1 MAGPAHGRLRPQR
14 PFFQGAGG
22 AAMTDANLDPFAF
35 ARADADG
42 DAEIFALRAELTAL
56 EQRHTQLCEQID
68 ALPYP
73 PYEPLPMSSL
83 GRFLIT
89 SDYEW
94 QFARYLERHP
104 SAAMQ
109 AERDR
114 VLAECRARD
123 ARREAAKEA
132 VGISALERLREPVLD
147 RLHAVR
153 EKMMTTR
160 AKTLA
165 GLQVQLAH
173 FREHVGDDDDYY
185 TRWMDAV
192 IASVRGIAE

>member
-1 MAGPAHGRLRPQR
+1 
-14 PFFQGAGG
+14 
-22 AAMTDANLDPFAF
+22 MTDANLDPFAF
-35 ARADADG
+35 ARADADA
-42 DAEIFALRAELTAL
+42 DAEIFALRAELTDL

-104 SAAMQ
+104 SPAIE

-114 VLAECRARD
+114 VLAECRVRD

-132 VGISALERLREPVLD
+132 VGIAALERQRQPILD
-147 RLHAVR
+147 RLHAVE
-153 EKMMTTR
+153 EKMMTTT

-165 GLQVQLAH
+165 GLKIQLAA
-173 FREHVGDDDDYY
+173 FREHVGDDDGYY

-192 IASVRGIAE
+192 IASVRGIAERGGQQ